1 MKRVLIA
8 TCTALLVACGG
19 GGGGGGS
26 NNPPPPNAS
35 VGGIWFGT
43 LPDGTGVLGL
53 IAETGE
59 FHFLTE
65 DEIQYFGTLSVSQTG
80 VNGSFTGLAPLGFTF
95 DDGSVRGTGTL
106 TGTIQE
112 RVRMPS

>member
-1 MKRVLIA
+1 MWQWRRWRWEQQPSSPQCISGWH
-8 TCTALLVACGG
+8 LVWDAARW
-19 GGGGGGS
+19 
-26 NNPPPPNAS
+26 NR
-35 VGGIWFGT
+35 
-43 LPDGTGVLGL
+43 VLGL